1 MTWRDTV
8 AAHMASP
15 PKHGGLGAPPTD
27 VYKEARSAQTEA
39 YRDNVGGTEAYRDD
53 HGSPPT
59 EAYTGGRARSRSDM
73 QDELSVGTEVKL
85 PCGSVTVEQVISPDR
100 ATGEAAV
107 YLVGDSRGHH
117 YAFKL
122 YRRFGD
128 ARDEPNPVALERIQK
143 IQDPDILRLHAF
155 GTGRDRYDGRC
166 WELSAFAEGGT
177 LLDIKD
183 PGAKYTPDFIRNC
196 VVPQILNGIQNLH
209 KHQIIHC
216 DLKPQNIF
224 YLDSDQLD
232 LVIGDYG
239 SAKTAEEG
247 SKKDVSYTSTNKG
260 TQLYIAPEQ
269 PMGLIGEGN
278 DYHAFGMILVHLLF
292 PKMLNKSEYGKIRER
307 QFNKKPIIIE
317 SSAGDKDIVQL
328 IGGLTLHDKS
338 VRWGAAEVQRWLAGE
353 NVPVRYGNEAAVDP
367 IKLGQ
372 DRTIQSPSDLLDY
385 VETKPDWY
393 ETLIADDVG
402 FTSLK
407 KWVSQTRDLA
417 QMRDF
422 DKRVRTCQQDGK
434 EYVQVAILRF
444 FEPERPIVVDG
455 RRYDLWGAENL
466 LVEVTRLVR
475 HLDDLWK
482 IAPLAQL
489 RFHVFQLEMSLRQL
503 AAIDGRGDDAKQI
516 CGLIETAL
524 QTVGSWYASLSQEQV
539 LELAYAF
546 MPDRGFRDGKGT
558 ECRDL
563 ETLGLYFAR
572 TPGAYEEQ
580 WLVVERHRFLRQ
592 LNRADFRGMDYRTFL
607 FGVFRER
614 ICCGLELQEVKQ
626 NFVGYEVL
634 FRAGR
639 SLTGFFTSRG
649 ITNKLFEVSQKPES
663 AVVANRNLW
672 LASRFSGRALARQL
686 EAEVVGVVGDVH
698 RLGVSTLDVASRRAF
713 QRDLFK
719 FARSATRPFRVA
731 AFATLA
737 VIAVVSGIIVASS
750 ISAGSRDREID
761 RRLKVVE
768 QASLQQNWT
777 AALEELDSLMGQ
789 FKSDLLANKAGGRFG
804 GLALTACRSVLGKK
818 WDSASPS
825 TAFNEVIGHGSCE
838 SVRGSMREDVAERVF
853 AMGTQPS
860 ALDRA
865 GDAAVREAIAHFRA
879 SPRSIDQSR
888 WLDLAMLCRGGQWTA
903 SGSQSKSG
911 EVGMIFKDKY
921 NISVRAV
928 DVNWSPPASARFAF
942 EYTLHG
948 ETHGVNVF
956 CAPSLFANG
965 REYKPVDR
973 SCSRFTADNQTLRN
987 EFTYG
992 LQPAALLT
1000 TTMRF
1005 DAYSDLSFM
1014 LRVAANSPDPPSSCT
1029 DVVPLTDF
1037 RTVSQRRSAP
1047 THVDRPTSGLA
1058 GRGAGSAQPGVSAG
1072 AVDPAELQGAWTG
1085 NLQGGGQ
1092 IKLIVE
1098 DVSGRMVQAMAATKT
1113 ADGQFDTLK
1122 MRGSLDGRSLVFQA
1136 DDGSH
1141 LSVRHRG
1148 AGARQVL
1155 AGTWQTK
1162 GGQKLSWTGRK

>member
-1 MTWRDTV
+1 
-8 AAHMASP
+8 
-15 PKHGGLGAPPTD
+15 
-27 VYKEARSAQTEA
+27 
-39 YRDNVGGTEAYRDD
+39 
-53 HGSPPT
+53 
-59 EAYTGGRARSRSDM
+59 
-73 QDELSVGTEVKL
+73 
-85 PCGSVTVEQVISPDR
+85 
-100 ATGEAAV
+100 
-107 YLVGDSRGHH
+107 
-117 YAFKL
+117 
-122 YRRFGD
+122 
-128 ARDEPNPVALERIQK
+128 
-143 IQDPDILRLHAF
+143 
-155 GTGRDRYDGRC
+155 
-166 WELSAFAEGGT
+166 
-177 LLDIKD
+177 
-183 PGAKYTPDFIRNC
+183 
-196 VVPQILNGIQNLH
+196 
-209 KHQIIHC
+209 
-216 DLKPQNIF
+216 
-224 YLDSDQLD
+224 
-232 LVIGDYG
+232 
-239 SAKTAEEG
+239 
-247 SKKDVSYTSTNKG
+247 
-260 TQLYIAPEQ
+260 
-269 PMGLIGEGN
+269 
-278 DYHAFGMILVHLLF
+278 
-292 PKMLNKSEYGKIRER
+292 
-307 QFNKKPIIIE
+307 
-317 SSAGDKDIVQL
+317 
-328 IGGLTLHDKS
+328 
-338 VRWGAAEVQRWLAGE
+338 
-353 NVPVRYGNEAAVDP
+353 
-367 IKLGQ
+367 
-372 DRTIQSPSDLLDY
+372 
-385 VETKPDWY
+385 
-393 ETLIADDVG
+393 
-402 FTSLK
+402 
-407 KWVSQTRDLA
+407 
-417 QMRDF
+417 MRDF
-422 DKRVRTCQQDGK
+422 DKRVRTCQQDSK

-444 FEPERPIVVDG
+444 FEPERPIMVDG

-482 IAPLAQL
+482 IVALAQL

-503 AAIDGRGDDAKQI
+503 AAIDGRGDDAKQV
-516 CGLIETAL
+516 CGLIEAAL
-524 QTVGSWYASLSQEQV
+524 RTVGNWYASLTQEQV

-580 WLVVERHRFLRQ
+580 WLAVERHRFLRQ
-592 LNRADFRGMDYRTFL
+592 LNRADFQDMDYRTFL

-614 ICCGLELQEVKQ
+614 IRCGLELQEVKQ

-672 LASRFSGRALARQL
+672 LASRFSGHALARQL
-686 EAEVVGVVGDVH
+686 EAEVVGVVADVH

-737 VIAVVSGIIVASS
+737 VIATVSGIIVASS

-777 AALEELDSLMGQ
+777 AALEELDSLREQ
-789 FKSDLLANKAGGRFG
+789 FKSDLLANNAGRRFS

-818 WDSASPS
+818 WDSSSPS
-825 TAFNEVIGHGSCE
+825 TAFAEVTGHGSCE
-838 SVRGSMREDVAERVF
+838 SVRGSMREDVAGRVF

-879 SPRSIDQSR
+879 SPRSVDQSR
-888 WLDLAMLCRGGQWTA
+888 WLDLAMLCHGGQWTA

-928 DVNWSPPASARFAF
+928 DVAWSPPASARFAF

-987 EFTYG
+987 EFTYA
-992 LQPAALLT
+992 LPPAALLT

-1047 THVDRPTSGLA
+1047 TRVVRPTSGLA
-1058 GRGAGSAQPGVSAG
+1058 GQEAGSAQPGVSAG

-1098 DVSGRMVQAMAATKT
+1098 DASSRIVEATAT
-1113 ADGQFDTLK
+1113 TMTSDGEFNTLK
-1122 MRGSLDGRSLVFQA
+1122 LRGPLNGRSLVLRA
-1136 DDGSH
+1136 DDGSR
-1141 LSVRHRG
+1141 LSVKHKDSG
-1148 AGARQVL
+1148 AGEML
-1155 AGTWQTK
+1155 AGSWQVK
-1162 GGQKLSWTGRK
+1162 GGPRLSWTGKKR